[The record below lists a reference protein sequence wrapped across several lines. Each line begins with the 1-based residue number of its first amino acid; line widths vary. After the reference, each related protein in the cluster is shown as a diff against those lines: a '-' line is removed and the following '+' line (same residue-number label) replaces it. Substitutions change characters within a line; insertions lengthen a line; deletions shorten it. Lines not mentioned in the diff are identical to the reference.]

1 MPFPEINEEAL
12 FAHGPFP
19 HVHRSLNFFRPV
31 GERVLPRA
39 VVAMLVGWV
48 PLVFLV
54 AIENFQNHI
63 SLNSFLTDF
72 GVHAR
77 SLLAAPLLILAE
89 IPCLSRLGEIVRY
102 FLSSGL
108 IDEEDKP
115 RFKQLVESSRSLMN
129 STLAE
134 VLALLLAY
142 ATAALLL
149 RYVNELHVRPW
160 YVTGSSTGE
169 PSLAGWWYVLVSV
182 PLLLVLF
189 FGWLWRVLLWG
200 RFLIK
205 VAKMKL
211 CLIASHP
218 DRTSGLKF
226 LNSSLFA
233 FSPVAFTIGV
243 VGAGAAATRVQYLGL
258 TLEGIEKT
266 IGGLLI
272 FVFVL
277 FVGPLMLFVFKLHRT
292 KMIGIFEYGGLA
304 EGVGRMFEQKWLH
317 NYNNYANGSL
327 EATDF
332 SATTDL
338 YGIVSN
344 VHEMRV
350 LPFDLRGLLT
360 LAVCTLLPFI
370 PVVLM
375 TIPLKKF
382 LEEILKFLV

>member
-1 MPFPEINEEAL
+1 MTSPGINEDP
-12 FAHGPFP
+12 FVSGPFP
-19 HVHRSLNFFRPV
+19 HIRRSLNLFRPV
-31 GERVLPRA
+31 GQRVLARA
-39 VVAMLVGWV
+39 VVAVLIGWV
-48 PLVFLV
+48 PLVILV
-54 AIENFQNHI
+54 AVENFRNHI
-63 SLNSFLTDF
+63 SLASFLTDF
-72 GVHAR
+72 GVYAR
-77 SLLAAPLLILAE
+77 SLLAAPFLILAE
-89 IPCLSRLGEIVRY
+89 IPCLSRLAEIVRY
-102 FLSSGL
+102 FSSSGL
-108 IDEEDKP
+108 LDEQDKP
-115 RFKQLVESSRSLMN
+115 RFKQLVDSTRSLMN
-129 STLAE
+129 STVAE
-134 VLALLLAY
+134 LLAVILAY
-142 ATAALLL
+142 SISLMLVL
-149 RYVNELHVRPW
+149 YVREIQVRPW
-160 YVTGSSTGE
+160 YVTGMSGGE
-169 PSLAGWWYVLVSV
+169 PSLAGWWYVLVSL

-189 FGWLWRVLLWG
+189 LGWLWRVFLWS

-205 VAKMKL
+205 VANLKL
-211 CLIASHP
+211 CLIAVHP
-218 DRTSGLKF
+218 DRTAGLKF

-243 VGAGAAATRVQYLGL
+243 VGAGSAATRVQYLGL

-266 IGGLLI
+266 IAGLLI

-277 FVGPLMLFVFKLHRT
+277 FVGPLVVFVSKLHRV

-304 EGVGRMFEQKWLH
+304 EGVGRMFEEKWLRS
-317 NYNNYANGSL
+317 YDKYASGAL

-375 TIPLKKF
+375 TIPLKQF
-382 LEEILKFLV
+382 LEEIMKLLV